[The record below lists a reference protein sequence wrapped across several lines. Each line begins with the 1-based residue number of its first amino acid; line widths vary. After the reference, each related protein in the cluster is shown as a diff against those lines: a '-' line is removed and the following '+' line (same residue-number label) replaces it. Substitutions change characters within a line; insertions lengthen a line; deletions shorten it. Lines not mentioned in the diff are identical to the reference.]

1 MVENG
6 RRQTAKTGG
15 GSNAPLRLSVLGAS
29 GSIGAS
35 TLDLVAREP
44 DRFDIC
50 TLTANTNAEALA
62 AAAIMVRADHAVV
75 ADESA
80 YECLKTALSGTGIT
94 CAAGPAAVAEAASR
108 PVDMLVAAIVGAA
121 GLAPTLAAVRNGT
134 TIALANKEC
143 LVCAGDLFMS
153 AARASGATILPVDS
167 EHNAVFQVFEQGNL
181 DQIECLTLTASGGPF
196 RAYSLD
202 EMRVASPEAALKH
215 PNWSMGARISIDSAT
230 MMNKGFEIIEAH
242 HLFPLRQDQIE
253 VLVHPQSVVHGM
265 VQYSDGSVLAQLGAP
280 DMRTPI
286 SHCLAW
292 PRRMRTPATRLDL
305 AALATLTFEAPDPVR
320 FPALRLA
327 RAAMAAGAAA
337 SAALNAADEVM
348 VKAFLDR
355 KLGFLGIA
363 ETIER
368 VLARMS
374 ASGDLSEVRSIEEAM
389 AVDSV
394 ARRVSLEEIAGMTH

>member
-1 MVENG
+1 MVGNG
-6 RRQTAKTGG
+6 SRQSPGG
-15 GSNAPLRLSVLGAS
+15 GNADAPLRLSVLGAS
-29 GSIGAS
+29 GSIGTS
-35 TLDLVAREP
+35 TLDLVARNP
-44 DRFDIC
+44 GRFDIC
-50 TLTANTNAEALA
+50 ALTANTNAKALA
-62 AAAIMVRADHAVV
+62 AAAIRVRAEHAVV

-80 YECLKTALSGTGIT
+80 YGSLKDALSGTGIT
-94 CAAGPAAVAEAASR
+94 CAAGPAAVEEAAVR

-121 GLAPTLAAVRNGT
+121 GLAPTLAAVRQGT
-134 TIALANKEC
+134 AIALANKEC

-167 EHNAVFQVFEQGNL
+167 EHNAVFQVFEQGNVE
-181 DQIECLTLTASGGPF
+181 QIECLTLTASGGPF
-196 RAYSLD
+196 RTHTLAQ
-202 EMRVASPEAALKH
+202 MRAVSPEAALKH

-242 HLFPLRQDQIE
+242 HLFPLRQDQLE

-292 PRRMRTPATRLDL
+292 PRRMSTPAQRLDL
-305 AALATLTFEAPDPVR
+305 AALATLTFEVPDPVR

-327 RAAMAAGAAA
+327 RAAMADGAAA

-348 VKAFLDR
+348 VRAFLDR

-368 VLARMS
+368 VLERMS
-374 ASGDLSEVRSIEEAM
+374 ASGELGEARSVEDVM
-389 AVDSV
+389 VVDAA
-394 ARRVSLEEIAGMTH
+394 ARRYSLDELARVAH

>member
-1 MVENG
+1 MADT
-6 RRQTAKTGG
+6 RSRQTDPGRAA
-15 GSNAPLRLSVLGAS
+15 NAPLRLSILGAS
-29 GSIGAS
+29 GSIGTS
-35 TLDLVAREP
+35 TLDLVARNP

-50 TLTANTNAEALA
+50 ALTANTNAEALA
-62 AAAIMVRADHAVV
+62 AAAIRVRADHAVV

-80 YECLKTALSGTGIT
+80 YESLKGALAGTGIT
-94 CAAGPAAVAEAASR
+94 CAAGPSAIAEAAVR
-108 PVDMLVAAIVGAA
+108 PVDMLVGAIVGAA
-121 GLAPTLAAVRNGT
+121 GLAPTLAAVRQGT

-167 EHNAVFQVFEQGNL
+167 EHNAVFQVFEQGNIE
-181 DQIECLTLTASGGPF
+181 QIECLTLTASGGPF
-196 RAYSLD
+196 RTYTLD
-202 EMRVASPEAALKH
+202 EMRVVTPEAALKH

-242 HLFPLRQDQIE
+242 HLFPLRQDQLE

-292 PRRMRTPATRLDL
+292 PRRMHTPAQRLDL
-305 AALATLTFEAPDPVR
+305 AALATLTFETPDPVR

-327 RAAMAAGAAA
+327 RAAMTSGTAA

-368 VLARMS
+368 VLERMT
-374 ASGDLSEVRSIEEAM
+374 ASGDLNEARSIVDVM
-389 AVDSV
+389 AVDAA
-394 ARRVSLEEIAGMTH
+394 ARQVSLEELSRIAH